1 MKQKLIDV
9 LNHIQHPYLFLVIA
23 MFSCMLQFE
32 IWSFDKANGAAIIT
46 ALVIVQ
52 ALAVVC
58 YWFPVQAALAILV
71 FNGIGEYAI
80 AGYGVFTSYMLL
92 MALLI
97 LSYKL
102 SNRGAIAVY
111 VAMICYTIL
120 EGVLRPEFMPA
131 QTVLA
136 FCAGYTL
143 IAVLGRF
150 FRWNSERNRK
160 YRQLLRVQS
169 ELRILRRDQMLAAH
183 IHDTLSQKLSAISM
197 IAQCQHTA
205 DGEDADAWRRIL
217 EYSSAAQLDM
227 RTLIRQLHDSG
238 ESEELQF
245 DAFTRDLRAEIDEDE
260 QYLRDNGFQGHT
272 EVRIDEHAATTRV
285 LQTSSVALMVVHE
298 IYTNIFKHADSAQ
311 PYEVAIAISAD
322 GIRMDARNTIAAEGQ
337 VVEYGG
343 SGLQSLT
350 TVIRELGGTLVGSAD
365 GTQWRTRA
373 FIPLQEAE

>member
-1 MKQKLIDV
+1 MKQKLIDI
-9 LNHIQHPYLFLVIA
+9 LGHIRHPYLFLVIA

-32 IWSFDKANGAAIIT
+32 IWSFSNTDSAAIIT

-52 ALAVVC
+52 VLAVSC

-80 AGYGVFTSYMLL
+80 AGYGVFTSYMMF

-102 SNRGAIAVY
+102 SNRGAAAVY

-120 EGVLRPEFMPA
+120 EGVLRPKFMPA

-183 IHDTLSQKLSAISM
+183 IHDTLSQTLR
-197 IAQCQHTA
+197 H
-205 DGEDADAWRRIL
+205 
-217 EYSSAAQLDM
+217 LDD
-227 RTLIRQLHDSG
+227 RPVPTHC
-238 ESEELQF
+238 
-245 DAFTRDLRAEIDEDE
+245 
-260 QYLRDNGFQGHT
+260 
-272 EVRIDEHAATTRV
+272 
-285 LQTSSVALMVVHE
+285 
-298 IYTNIFKHADSAQ
+298 
-311 PYEVAIAISAD
+311 
-322 GIRMDARNTIAAEGQ
+322 
-337 VVEYGG
+337 
-343 SGLQSLT
+343 
-350 TVIRELGGTLVGSAD
+350 
-365 GTQWRTRA
+365 
-373 FIPLQEAE
+373 

>member
-1 MKQKLIDV
+1 MKQKLIDI
-9 LNHIQHPYLFLVIA
+9 LGRIRHPYLFLVIA
-23 MFSCMLQFE
+23 MFSCMMQFD
-32 IWSFDKANGAAIIT
+32 IWNFGKANGAAIIT

-52 ALAVVC
+52 ALAVTC

-80 AGYGVFTSYMLL
+80 AGYGLFTSYMML

-102 SNRGAIAVY
+102 GNRGAIAVY

-120 EGVLRPEFMPA
+120 EGVLLPEFMPA
-131 QTVLA
+131 QTVTS

-143 IAVLGRF
+143 IAILGRF

-160 YRQLLRVQS
+160 YRQLLRTQS

-197 IAQCQHTA
+197 IAQCQNTA
-205 DGEDADAWRRIL
+205 DGEDADAWRRIV

-260 QYLRDNGFQGHT
+260 QYLRDNGFHGHT
-272 EVRIDEHAATTRV
+272 DVHIDEHAATTRI

-298 IYTNIFKHADSAQ
+298 IYTNIFKHADPAQ
-311 PYEVAIAISAD
+311 PYEVSISIGAD
-322 GIRMDARNTIAAEGQ
+322 GIRMDAHNAIAAEGQ
-337 VVEYGG
+337 VVDYGG

-365 GTQWRTRA
+365 GDQWHARA

>member
-9 LNHIQHPYLFLVIA
+9 LGHIRHPYLFLVIA

-32 IWSFDKANGAAIIT
+32 IWSFSNTDSAAIIT

-52 ALAVVC
+52 VLAVSC

-71 FNGIGEYAI
+71 FNSIGEYAI
-80 AGYGVFTSYMLL
+80 AGYGVFTSYMMF

-102 SNRGAIAVY
+102 SNRGAAAVY

-120 EGVLRPEFMPA
+120 EGVLRPKFMPA

-205 DGEDADAWRRIL
+205 DGEDADAWRRIV

-298 IYTNIFKHADSAQ
+298 IYTNIFKHADFAQ

-322 GIRMDARNTIAAEGQ
+322 GIRMDAHNTIADEGQ

-350 TVIRELGGTLVGSAD
+350 TVIRELGGTLESSAE
-365 GTQWRTRA
+365 GTQWRTKA
-373 FIPLQEAE
+373 FVPLQEAE